1 MSKAMKVPAHIAV
14 IMDGNGRWAR
24 GKRLPRIFGHREGAN
39 SVRHITEACAKLGVK
54 YLTLYAFSTE
64 NWKRPVKEV
73 NFLMKLLCEY
83 LDKEMP
89 TLMKNNVRFNTIGDI
104 SKLPAAARQK
114 IAFMKKKTGSNN
126 GLTMTVALNYG
137 SRDEII
143 RAVKKIA
150 SAVKTGRLSACKI
163 SEKTINASLDT
174 ADMPDPDL
182 LIRTSG
188 EMRISNYLLWQ
199 IAYSELY
206 VTPVFWPDFRERGL
220 IKAIKEYNRRERRY
234 GGV

>member
-1 MSKAMKVPAHIAV
+1 MKKALKIPAHIAV

-24 GKRLPRIFGHREGAN
+24 GKKLPRIFGHREGAN
-39 SVRHITEACAKLGVK
+39 SVREITESCAKLGVRF
-54 YLTLYAFSTE
+54 LTLYAFSTE
-64 NWKRPVKEV
+64 NWKRPKKEV
-73 NFLMKLLCEY
+73 SFLMKLLCEY
-83 LDKEMP
+83 LDKETP

-104 SKLPAAARQK
+104 SKLPKEARLR
-114 IAFMKKKTGSNN
+114 IARMKKTTGSNT

-137 SRDEII
+137 SRDEIT
-143 RAVKKIA
+143 RAVRKIA
-150 SAVKTGRLSACKI
+150 AEVKKGKLAPGKITQEKI
-163 SEKTINASLDT
+163 SGCLDT
-174 ADMPDPDL
+174 AGIPDPDL

-206 VTPVFWPDFRERGL
+206 VTTVLWPDFREKAL
-220 IKAIKEYNRRERRY
+220 IEAVKEYNGRERRY